1 MKFLLSKQM
10 ILKIEAKLA
19 LLQIQPQ
26 KLEIPATIP
35 LEISNIP
42 ETEIS
47 TKQFLQTISKI
58 TFQK

>member
-19 LLQIQPQ
+19 LLQIGPQ
-26 KLEIPATIP
+26 KLGIPATIP
-35 LEISNIP
+35 LEISNVP

-47 TKQFLQTISKI
+47 TK
-58 TFQK
+58 